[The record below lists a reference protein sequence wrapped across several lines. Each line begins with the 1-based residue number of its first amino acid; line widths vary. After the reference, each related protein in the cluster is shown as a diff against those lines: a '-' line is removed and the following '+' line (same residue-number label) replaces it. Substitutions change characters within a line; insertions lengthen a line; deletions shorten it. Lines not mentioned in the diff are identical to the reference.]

1 MNTIW
6 NKFTKITNKKTILGI
21 VGCLALLS
29 PAYAEECDA
38 EAMDAFAYEDCIK
51 AKSGGKVSTTDFGD
65 KTVPQKDNGIDN
77 ADGMETKTVLKPE
90 EPTYRPFERDAYLT
104 SSFGENRGTRY
115 HAGFDYSTQM
125 EEGWP
130 IYAPEDGKV
139 VELRVSPFHYGKL
152 MLFKGKSGKTWAF
165 AHQSSFGKLDDQI
178 IKKQYSSKKNDVI
191 VKPGTSYKK
200 GDTLTFAGSTGIGN
214 PHLHLEVRLD
224 NDRVINPVLAG
235 VVVTD
240 TIAPQIFGIAVWQ
253 GNHLAI
259 TTPEAIDKGCVETPV
274 KNEFNLSMAVKV
286 ADYSREPKDNPM
298 SVRRITVWRYDEKIF
313 DEWLDTLRYS
323 RMSQIRDQLL
333 WAEEADTAGDW
344 HVINAKL
351 APLSTYR
358 LEVED
363 YNGNTTSK
371 KFTFHG
377 RCKSDK
383 PLQLTK
389 VQTSPLF
396 TFLSRPMLDLFRC
409 ENGMKFTA
417 LAKDQ
422 VIEEDMCKAFKHRPI
437 TIGRILEIYPE
448 LTNIHYTADAGSTG
462 DGKAVDE
469 TIAIYSF
476 NQYQKSV
483 NWTTKIGNIGVT
495 QKITGIPTGRDT
507 TKKVLAV
514 TRTHTDSLD
523 FLEFHPKGMQL
534 KDWTVCV
541 ENSENNYPLYWL
553 GETSRNWFI
562 FSKQTKGKN
571 RCATTNELRD
581 IANINNEEAPT
592 LGFPY
597 WGDMFI
603 GGIRQPALRDPLMF
617 KYDGVPD
624 GNAITVTVGKKWVAA
639 EYDSEPREIVIE
651 GEKIP
656 EAGGTFNI
664 KIVDEAGHKASY
676 DVDVPEL

>member
-1 MNTIW
+1 MNFSTPKW
-6 NKFTKITNKKTILGI
+6 AKHFVLPLL
-21 VGCLALLS
+21 LAI
-29 PAYAEECDA
+29 PAIPYAEECN
-38 EAMDAFAYEDCIK
+38 EETMDAFAYEDCIK
-51 AKSGGKVSTTDFGD
+51 EKTGNTGSTQNTRASESGA
-65 KTVPQKDNGIDN
+65 IDN
-77 ADGMETKTVLKPE
+77 ADGVETKTIAKPSH
-90 EPTYRPFERDAYLT
+90 PTYQPFDRDAYLT

-152 MLFKGKSGKTWAF
+152 MLFKGNSGKTWAF
-165 AHQSSFGKLDDQI
+165 AHQSSFGKLDAQVSA
-178 IKKQYSSKKNDVI
+178 KQYSSKKNDVI
-191 VKPGTSYKK
+191 IKPGTSYKK
-200 GDTLTFAGSTGIGN
+200 GDTLTFSGSTGIGN

-224 NDRVINPVLAG
+224 NDRIINPALAG
-235 VVVTD
+235 VAITD
-240 TIAPQIFGIAVWQ
+240 SIAPQIFGIAVWQ

-259 TTPEAIDKGCVETPV
+259 TSAEAIDKGCVETPV
-274 KNEFNLSMAVKV
+274 KNEFNLDMAVKI
-286 ADYSREPKDNPM
+286 ADYSREPKENPM

-313 DEWLDTLRYS
+313 DEHLDTLRYS
-323 RMSQIRDQLL
+323 KMIQIRDQLL

-344 HVINAKL
+344 HVIQARL
-351 APLSTYR
+351 APLSTYT

-363 YNGNTTSK
+363 FNGNVTSK
-371 KFTFHG
+371 KFTFHP

-383 PLQLTK
+383 SIPLTK

-409 ENGMKFTA
+409 ENGMKFSA
-417 LAKDQ
+417 MAKDE
-422 VIEEDMCKAFKHRPI
+422 VIENDMCKAFKHKPI
-437 TIGRILEIYPE
+437 TIGRLLEIYPE
-448 LTNIHYTADAGSTG
+448 MTSIRYTSDASNTG

-469 TIAIYSF
+469 TIALYTF
-476 NQYQKSV
+476 NQYQKNI

-495 QKITGIPTGRDT
+495 QKISGIPTVRDT
-507 TKKVLAV
+507 TKRILAV

-534 KDWTVCV
+534 KDWTVCI
-541 ENSENNYPLYWL
+541 ENSDANYPLYWL

-597 WGDMFI
+597 WSEMLI
-603 GGIRQPALRDPLMF
+603 GGVHQPALKIPVMF
-617 KYDGVPD
+617 KYDGIPD
-624 GNAITVTVGKKWVAA
+624 GNAITAKIGGKWVAV
-639 EYDSEPREIVIE
+639 EYDSEPREIVLE
-651 GEKIP
+651 GAKIP
-656 EAGGTFNI
+656 ETGGTVNI
-664 KIVDEAGHKASY
+664 QIVDEAGHKVSY

>member
-1 MNTIW
+1 MKTFL
-6 NKFTKITNKKTILGI
+6 NKLAHFSRKGLFLGTMASI
-21 VGCLALLS
+21 AWVPTAF
-29 PAYAEECDA
+29 AAEDCNE
-38 EAMDAFAYEDCIK
+38 ETMDAFAYEDCVK
-51 AKSGGKVSTTDFGD
+51 AKSGAKVSNDNFGASE
-65 KTVPQKDNGIDN
+65 VDN
-77 ADGMETKTVLKPE
+77 ADGMAQKTVLKPD
-90 EPTYRPFERDAYLT
+90 EPTYRPFDRDAYLT

-130 IYAPEDGKV
+130 IFAPEDGKV

-165 AHQSSFGKLDDQI
+165 AHQSSFGKLDEQVS
-178 IKKQYSSKKNDVI
+178 KKQYASKKNDVI
-191 VKPGTSYKK
+191 LKPGTSYKK
-200 GDTLTFAGSTGIGN
+200 GDTLTFSGSTGIGN

-224 NDRVINPVLAG
+224 NDRVINPALAG
-235 VVVTD
+235 VVVAD
-240 TIAPQIFGIAVWQ
+240 TMAPQIFGVAVWQ

-259 TTPEAIDKGCVETPV
+259 TNPEALDKGCVETPV
-274 KNEFNLSMAVKV
+274 KNEFKLDMAIKI

-298 SVRRITVWRYDEKIF
+298 SVRRITMWRYDEKIF
-313 DEWLDTLRYS
+313 DERLDTLRYS
-323 RMSQIRDQLL
+323 RMAQIRDQLL

-344 HVINAKL
+344 HYINAKL
-351 APLSTYR
+351 APLSTYKI
-358 LEVED
+358 EIED
-363 YNGNTTSK
+363 FNHNVTTK

-377 RCKSDK
+377 RCKSDR
-383 PLQLTK
+383 PQQLTK

-417 LAKDQ
+417 LAKGGEI
-422 VIEEDMCKAFKHRPI
+422 IENDMCKSFKHKPI
-437 TIGRILEIYPE
+437 TLGRILEIFPE
-448 LTNIHYTADAGSTG
+448 MTSIHYTSDASSTG

-469 TIAIYSF
+469 TIELYSF
-476 NQYQKSV
+476 NQYQRSV
-483 NWTTKIGNIGVT
+483 NWSTKIGNIGVT

-507 TKKVLAV
+507 TKKILAI

-523 FLEFHPKGMQL
+523 FIEFHPKGMQL
-534 KDWTVCV
+534 KDWTVCI
-541 ENSENNYPLYWL
+541 ENSENNAPLYWL

-562 FSKQTKGKN
+562 FSKQTKGKK

-581 IANINNEEAPT
+581 IANINNEEAPI

-597 WGDMFI
+597 WGDMMI
-603 GGIRQPALRDPLMF
+603 GGVRQPALKIPLIF

-624 GNAITVTVGKKWVAA
+624 GNAITVTVNKKWVAA

-651 GEKIP
+651 GAKIP
-656 EAGGTFNI
+656 ETDASINI

-676 DVDVPEL
+676 DVDVPEM